1 MNNTAICVQLNRC
14 CKFHRYLII
23 EGICSLNSKEIRSI
37 EVANA
42 DIIHSN
48 TIWTAEDPERN
59 ESRFEIHALRSSD
72 KALNN
77 RAYITLEINAKTS
90 KKILIKKLLKEIHDS
105 ASSEQ
110 LSQQFKSLL
119 RERKINKVLDIGG
132 RNRSNLDRSKEYP
145 GQDITV
151 LDIYQGDN
159 VDIIGDAH
167 ELNEIFP
174 AKSFEAV
181 FSVAVFEHLA
191 MPWKVELGINH
202 WLQENGIAYI
212 VTHQSIGMHDMLW
225 DFWRYSDHSW
235 HSLFN
240 QRTGFQVIKTALS
253 ESVHITPFHYLN
265 AMSDSEHAA
274 GFLISAVL
282 VEKTHSIHNLAWPI
296 KISEFVDSQHPI
308 A

>member
-1 MNNTAICVQLNRC
+1 MSNISKYVQLKRC

-37 EVANA
+37 EARNA

-48 TIWTAEDPERN
+48 TIWTADAPHRN

-77 RAYITLEINAKTS
+77 DAYIYLKTNAKS
-90 KKILIKKLLKEIHDS
+90 SEKISIKKLLEEIHDS
-105 ASSEQ
+105 AESEQ
-110 LSQQFKSLL
+110 LSQEFKSLL

-145 GQDITV
+145 DQDITV
-151 LDIYQGDN
+151 LDIHKGDN

-167 ELNEIFP
+167 ELDEIFP

-191 MPWKVELGINH
+191 MPWKVALGINH
-202 WLQENGIAYI
+202 CLQDKGIAYI
-212 VTHQSIGMHDMLW
+212 VTHQSIGMHDMPW
-225 DFWRYSDHSW
+225 DFWRYSDRAW
-235 HSLFN
+235 DSLFN
-240 QRTGFQVIKTALS
+240 QKTGFRVVKTTLS
-253 ESVHITPFHYLN
+253 EPVHITPFHYLD
-265 AMSDSEHAA
+265 AMSDSEQAA

-282 VEKTHSIHNLAWPI
+282 VEKTHSVQNLEWPV
-296 KISEFVDSQHPI
+296 KISDFAESQYPPI
-308 A
+308 